1 MLLILCPYC
10 PYIHTLLPF
19 GLGLTHNCRACT
31 TENNDSELGD
41 AVMIQKSVQG
51 VSERLKLHENNDE
64 NNDENNAA
72 DQFSPSIYTAPRML
86 RDLSTSSFSPRE
98 VSIGPLHREG
108 ENVQAFEWQKETYVI
123 KLMSRIGSGSSQEA
137 ILNLCMQK
145 VYVSMAKIKACYGYI
160 QMMTRDQDNIKFAER
175 MVMDACFILEF
186 TLPIESI
193 DESYR
198 GNMLPDQTII
208 YDLVLLE
215 NQIPSFILNEIFQ
228 CTVLK
233 FRQDAGSLIDFIRPL
248 LNLLNIFKDNIKTEK
263 ISISNTDHILS
274 LLHQCYKPQ
283 GPIRSTF
290 LTSTMPSALDLD
302 NAGVHLKPSQNP
314 TWLMEMEVKLPRFP
328 CFSWC
333 WGKPTLRMPVL
344 YVHDFT
350 ELVLR
355 NLIAYE
361 HRSSQTHNYIT
372 SYAYAMDMLVNT
384 QHDVAKL
391 VDSRVLVNSMG
402 SDEEATKMINNI
414 CKEVAQVHFFYGE
427 NFEKLNKYCRGYWPE
442 RMAWLKTTYFSSPWS
457 LIALGVGTI
466 LFALTVVQT
475 IYAIKST

>member
-1 MLLILCPYC
+1 M
-10 PYIHTLLPF
+10 
-19 GLGLTHNCRACT
+19 
-31 TENNDSELGD
+31 ENNDSELGD
-41 AVMIQKSVQG
+41 AVVIQNNVQGVSERLKLIQKSVQG

-64 NNDENNAA
+64 DSDEDNDEN
-72 DQFSPSIYTAPRML
+72 QFSPSIYTVPRML
-86 RDLSTSSFSPRE
+86 RDLSTSPFIPRV
-98 VSIGPLHREG
+98 VSIGLLHRED

-123 KLMSRIGSGSSQEA
+123 KLMSRINSPQED
-137 ILNLCMQK
+137 ILNSCMQK
-145 VYVSMAKIKACYGYI
+145 VYDSMQRIKARYGYI

-186 TLPIESI
+186 TLRIESI
-193 DESYR
+193 DKSYR

-215 NQIPSFILNEIFQ
+215 NQIPFFILNKIYK

-233 FRQDAGSLIDFIRPL
+233 FKQNAGSLIDFIRPL
-248 LNLLNIFKDNIKTEK
+248 LNLLNIFKNNIETGN
-263 ISISNTDHILS
+263 ISISRTDHILS
-274 LLHQCYKPQ
+274 LLHQCYQLQAPT
-283 GPIRSTF
+283 RSTF
-290 LTSTMPSALDLD
+290 LTSTMPSALDLH
-302 NAGVHLKPSQNP
+302 NAGVHLKPSENP

-328 CFSWC
+328 WFPWC
-333 WGKPTLRMPVL
+333 WDKPTLRMPIL
-344 YVHDFT
+344 DVHDFT

-361 HRSSQTHNYIT
+361 HRSSLTHRKSLAYIT

-384 QHDVAKL
+384 QQDVAKL
-391 VDSRVLVNSMG
+391 VDSRVLVKSMG
-402 SDEEATKMINNI
+402 SNEEAAKMINSI
-414 CKEVAQVHFFYGE
+414 CKEVPQVHFFYGE
-427 NFEKLNKYCRGYWPE
+427 NFEKLNKYCHGYWPE
-442 RMAWLKTTYFSSPWS
+442 KMAWLKTTYFSSPWS